1 MFLTHPSPITK
12 GMRQRC
18 QVPQHTEQNSK
29 TGSSVIVSCTKM
41 GNNKAGIFCS
51 FLMLVSIQT
60 EIFAADIYS
69 NIWAVK
75 VRGSVQEARQLAAKH
90 GFIYGRHVSVDVF
103 SLFMINLSRLLQYR
117 VRFQT
122 VLNH

>member
-1 MFLTHPSPITK
+1 
-12 GMRQRC
+12 
-18 QVPQHTEQNSK
+18 
-29 TGSSVIVSCTKM
+29 M

-51 FLMLVSIQT
+51 FLILVSIQT

-103 SLFMINLSRLLQYR
+103 LAFHDQPFPFIAKRGTISDSPKSLKYTI
-117 VRFQT
+117 
-122 VLNH
+122 

>member
-1 MFLTHPSPITK
+1 
-12 GMRQRC
+12 
-18 QVPQHTEQNSK
+18 
-29 TGSSVIVSCTKM
+29 
-41 GNNKAGIFCS
+41 
-51 FLMLVSIQT
+51 MLVSIQT

-103 SLFMINLSRLLQYR
+103 SLFMINLSRLLQYS